1 MIIPSEMQTENCLP
15 TKPRPFSYP
24 LSHLETQAC
33 VGLLLYFMNVGLYFF
48 EIGVINLIWQNVNS
62 YVKLTDLEKV
72 IEIKRR

>member
-48 EIGVINLIWQNVNS
+48 EIGVINLI
-62 YVKLTDLEKV
+62 
-72 IEIKRR
+72 